1 MKLEKIYLQ
10 IFALLAFCSCQKED
24 VAEYNLSSHYLYIP
38 TADEVNIV
46 TFSFQHHLGMDDYE
60 IQFPVKL
67 AGQKLTEDK
76 TFLVEVVNDE
86 KSTTALP
93 GDYTLPQEQVF
104 HAGVFEDVI
113 KIAIHRTENLKAGNE
128 VTLTIRLIPNEN
140 FGIAEYMGQSDDT
153 WTTESVTA
161 KVTFSDNIS
170 KPEWWDDRITNHF
183 LGEYSNA
190 KYSYFI
196 MSTGIS
202 DLSDLD
208 FTELRK
214 LALEFKSDLLLHPE
228 WTEENGDPIIVA
240 VN

>member
-86 KSTTALP
+86 SLRLHYLETIHCHHNRL
-93 GDYTLPQEQVF
+93 F
-104 HAGVFEDVI
+104 HAGDV
-113 KIAIHRTENLKAGNE
+113 
-128 VTLTIRLIPNEN
+128 
-140 FGIAEYMGQSDDT
+140 
-153 WTTESVTA
+153 
-161 KVTFSDNIS
+161 
-170 KPEWWDDRITNHF
+170 
-183 LGEYSNA
+183 
-190 KYSYFI
+190 
-196 MSTGIS
+196 
-202 DLSDLD
+202 
-208 FTELRK
+208 
-214 LALEFKSDLLLHPE
+214 
-228 WTEENGDPIIVA
+228 
-240 VN
+240 